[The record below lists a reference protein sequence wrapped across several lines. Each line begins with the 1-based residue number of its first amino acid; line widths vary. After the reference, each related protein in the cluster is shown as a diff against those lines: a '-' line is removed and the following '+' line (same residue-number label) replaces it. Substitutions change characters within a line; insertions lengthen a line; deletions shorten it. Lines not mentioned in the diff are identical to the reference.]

1 MSSEGKLFS
10 MTKSNERLERLKQ
23 QEAQLKARI
32 QQEKARISVS
42 TRKER
47 TGKLIAWGVVI
58 EQKLAQGEISPENWT
73 QECQRLLSGRTL
85 ERALVQELE
94 PLDGNLENS

>member
-1 MSSEGKLFS
+1 MSK
-10 MTKSNERLERLKQ
+10 TTDRLERLKK

-32 QQEKARISVS
+32 QQEQARISAS

-58 EQKLAQGEISPENWT
+58 EQKLAQGEIEPKGWI

-85 ERALVQELE
+85 ERALVQELKE
-94 PLDGNLENS
+94 LTSNK

>member
-1 MSSEGKLFS
+1 MS
-10 MTKSNERLERLKQ
+10 TTTERLERLKK

-32 QQEKARISVS
+32 QQEQARISAS

-58 EQKLAQGEISPENWT
+58 EQKLAQGEIEPEGWI

-85 ERALVQELE
+85 ERALVQELKE
-94 PLDGNLENS
+94 LTSNK